1 MLIIRIDVSVCEC
14 SSRWDEREMHLT
26 PLLDCFSNSLAW
38 KMHAFLNF
46 FLDLIWKH
54 TRKKVWDW
62 LLQINMTYVNHVTL
76 RRHKSFSFSTTSIQ
90 LWIFTIQ
97 TNSFQF
103 QGPTSFSSPWLL
115 DSSRSYCQNY
125 CSNTGR
131 TACFNLLGMLFQVT
145 HNFFLSGK
153 RNEKNQEHQRALQEY
168 QAQESNDCMLISHD
182 EKPSSSKDFLNFP
195 LTITQAKM
203 RPTPI
208 IFSNKQLSKIIPR
221 VVL

>member
-14 SSRWDEREMHLT
+14 SSSSSTSSRWDEREMHLT

-115 DSSRSYCQNY
+115 DSSRTTVQILGELLVSTSWE
-125 CSNTGR
+125 CSSK
-131 TACFNLLGMLFQVT
+131 LLTTF
-145 HNFFLSGK
+145 FFLGK
-153 RNEKNQEHQRALQEY
+153 ETRKTKSIRELYKNTKHRKAMTVCSLATMRSRAVPR
-168 QAQESNDCMLISHD
+168 ISWT
-182 EKPSSSKDFLNFP
+182 FLWQSLRQKWGLP
-195 LTITQAKM
+195 Q
-203 RPTPI
+203 
-208 IFSNKQLSKIIPR
+208 
-221 VVL
+221 

>member
-14 SSRWDEREMHLT
+14 SSSSSTSSRWDEREMHLT

-145 HNFFLSGK
+145 HNFFSFWEKK
-153 RNEKNQEHQRALQEY
+153 R
-168 QAQESNDCMLISHD
+168 
-182 EKPSSSKDFLNFP
+182 EKPRASESFTRIPS
-195 LTITQAKM
+195 TG
-203 RPTPI
+203 
-208 IFSNKQLSKIIPR
+208 KQWLYAH
-221 VVL
+221 